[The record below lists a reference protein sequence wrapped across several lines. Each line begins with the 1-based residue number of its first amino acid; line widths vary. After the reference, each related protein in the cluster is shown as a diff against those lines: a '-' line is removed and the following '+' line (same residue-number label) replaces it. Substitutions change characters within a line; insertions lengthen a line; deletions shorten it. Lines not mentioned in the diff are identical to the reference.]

1 MPLCAGGA
9 RCAALHLFRVGPR
22 PAGWSSRLYRAYHL
36 VKRQGPFQV
45 LTRRPENQSGH
56 CRAIG
61 CARRTHTSSS
71 LLATLLLPEIVHT
84 ALLLPEIAHTAD
96 RTSVKYPTSPERR
109 APTIR
114 VGACLLPRHGPHAEI
129 AGSLLELREAF
140 RSKRRPQ
147 RLTHASDIAWWA
159 R

>member
-1 MPLCAGGA
+1 MCGWGAVRCSSSVPGGSSPCGMVFSTVSSVPPREAA
-9 RCAALHLFRVGPR
+9 RAVSGPNQEPR
-22 PAGWSSRLYRAYHL
+22 
-36 VKRQGPFQV
+36 
-45 LTRRPENQSGH
+45 NQSGH

-114 VGACLLPRHGPHAEI
+114 VGACLLPRHGPHAEV